1 MGNQLKSNTENPM
14 QHTVPQQPTG
24 IPLVHQGP
32 PEQNLKQN
40 MYQKVITYVLKF
52 P

>member
-1 MGNQLKSNTENPM
+1 M

-24 IPLVHQGP
+24 TPLIHQDP

-40 MYQKVITYVLKF
+40 TSQNVITYVLQF